1 MKTTINSYFSEFCK
15 AHNSSEENVT
25 RLEREPLVDF
35 CMKTYGL
42 SEGDARKKANENYYY
57 TLEDGCFVP
66 SESLKTFI
74 ECAEAFCVDDS
85 TPYNKAELDNDEN
98 VLYNWG
104 YFPDKSV
111 YSDFRNMMR
120 LLFLTSKNEKREHAY
135 IRVIDKRGEEY
146 NYFALLEGTK
156 PGEKLKHDRC
166 EYTFPMDYRVAD
178 EKESY
183 TVIRTNIDRE
193 CEELYKL
200 ISSVPLMQN
209 VVEEIRR
216 LKNSNK
222 VFSDYIE
229 YIRSSGPL
237 TLISLY
243 ENASDIQKRLYD
255 KLLQYEGTNIKT
267 LTEVWC
273 TAEKIY
279 YRKWKKA
286 DEFLA

>member
-15 AHNSSEENVT
+15 AHSSSYENVT
-25 RLEREPLVDF
+25 RLDREPLVDF
-35 CMKTYGL
+35 CMKTLDL
-42 SEGDARKKANENYYY
+42 SEEQAKKIADENFYY

-74 ECAEAFCVDDS
+74 ERAEAFCVDDG
-85 TPYNKAELDNDEN
+85 TPYNKDELDNGR
-98 VLYNWG
+98 VLYNWD
-104 YFPDKSV
+104 YFPDKGV

-120 LLFLTSKNEKREHAY
+120 LLFLTSKNEKREHAF

-146 NYFALLEGTK
+146 NYFDLLEKTK

-178 EKESY
+178 KKEFY

-193 CEELYKL
+193 CEELYNL
-200 ISSVPLMQN
+200 ISSVPLMPN
-209 VVEEIRR
+209 VVEEIRK

-229 YIRSSGPL
+229 YIRNSGPFI
-237 TLISLY
+237 LIPLHGK
-243 ENASDIQKRLYD
+243 ASDIQKRLYN
-255 KLLQYEGTNIKT
+255 KLLQYEGTNIET
-267 LTEVWC
+267 LAEVWN
-273 TAEKIY
+273 TGESKEY
-279 YRKWKKA
+279 MNWEKA
-286 DEFLA
+286 DKFLA